1 MDHVIKALTE
11 WLEVYRERDAEDRD
25 KKAERCIE
33 NAIDELYK
41 YYGK

>member
-1 MDHVIKALTE
+1 MDHVIESLKR
-11 WLEVYRERDAEDRD
+11 WKEVYEDRPEEEID
-25 KKAERCIE
+25 KKAIRCIE